1 MTGRE
6 TAVAVR
12 FGPLRKRLL
21 SLGVGEIV
29 AAAVFAAVPSN
40 LAFVAADGAEAALWF
55 AVAPLLSVLVQG
67 GVYWLLARKH
77 LPATIPPHFARI
89 YRGLR
94 VLDPIVILGC
104 GIGVVA
110 TWPGP
115 SLSAVLVVFVWL
127 FAAAEYINYFHIRLA
142 YPWSAWVGRVG
153 RRSTPR
159 LVRDLRAV

>member
-1 MTGRE
+1 MTGHE

-77 LPATIPPHFARI
+77 LPATIPPHFARKG
-89 YRGLR
+89 YPFKSRNR
-94 VLDPIVILGC
+94 DPG
-104 GIGVVA
+104 
-110 TWPGP
+110 T
-115 SLSAVLVVFVWL
+115 
-127 FAAAEYINYFHIRLA
+127 E
-142 YPWSAWVGRVG
+142 VG
-153 RRSTPR
+153 
-159 LVRDLRAV
+159 